1 MGATLFWIMLIYVYI
16 YIYTCAYIM
25 FTFNFIIFEI
35 MKFIIIK
42 FMVTFYRLFNSFIGF
57 FNIKNITKILLIFVI
72 GFLSRILIVGLLNV
86 DVFYDYTSLWSI
98 LYYINMSIFSV
109 SLLEFFTP
117 LPNIYI
123 YRWYSGRC
131 KKYCG
136 INLW

>member
-1 MGATLFWIMLIYVYI
+1 MLIYVYI

-86 DVFYDYTSLWSI
+86 DVFYDYTSL
-98 LYYINMSIFSV
+98 
-109 SLLEFFTP
+109 
-117 LPNIYI
+117 
-123 YRWYSGRC
+123 
-131 KKYCG
+131 
-136 INLW
+136 